1 MALSYAI
8 LAALFNQPCSGYDL
22 VKRFNKSVE
31 CFWSASHQQIYKAL
45 AKLEEDGHVFSEK
58 IEQENRPNKKR
69 YTVTEAGRLQLQQ
82 WIGEAS
88 GDVAPLKSDLLV
100 KLSVGH
106 MVPTETL
113 VETLNAY
120 YQQHRERLKS
130 YQAVAKQYAQMPEP
144 SRESQFQYLAL
155 RAGIRQQLAW
165 VAWCE
170 EAMTLLGQPV
180 ENPVSKQISKSSAP
194 SKSQPVAQ
202 TVSQSSASAPSKA
215 SSSLPSQTSTS
226 SAAPPTGHADQPVV
240 ARESSRASS
249 SVN

>member
-1 MALSYAI
+1 MSLSYEI

-45 AKLEEDGHVFSEK
+45 AKLEDEGHVSAEK
-58 IEQENRPNKKR
+58 IEQENRPNKKH
-69 YTVTEAGRLQLQQ
+69 YTVTETGRQDLQQ
-82 WIGEAS
+82 WIGRAEEEI
-88 GDVAPLKSDLLV
+88 APLKSDLLV

-113 VETLNAY
+113 LNTLDAY

-130 YQAVAKQYAQMPEP
+130 YQAVSKQYAQVPQL

-170 EAMTLLGQPV
+170 EAMGLLGQPV
-180 ENPVSKQISKSSAP
+180 SQPISKPALSATAATTKSVSAKSVTSS
-194 SKSQPVAQ
+194 V
-202 TVSQSSASAPSKA
+202 A
-215 SSSLPSQTSTS
+215 SSTNSKKAALADG
-226 SAAPPTGHADQPVV
+226 SA
-240 ARESSRASS
+240 
-249 SVN
+249 